1 MSERL
6 RRIFNK
12 LNIQVIAFSN
22 KNLLTAVG
30 KKQGPIPTS
39 FRSGI
44 YEIPLQLHNGQLIF
58 YIDMTTRKN
67 FDGIKEHKNYLGF
80 NKQFTA
86 LSRLF
91 SKSNV
96 AKIDFDNVKIISR
109 HSIALK
115 ALIREF
121 TEIHLSKE
129 EICNDSVSF
138 LVPHISIKTL
148 NKVYL

>member
-1 MSERL
+1 
-6 RRIFNK
+6 
-12 LNIQVIAFSN
+12 
-22 KNLLTAVG
+22 
-30 KKQGPIPTS
+30 
-39 FRSGI
+39 
-44 YEIPLQLHNGQLIF
+44 
-58 YIDMTTRKN
+58 MTKRK
-67 FDGIKEHKNYLGF
+67 FFEGIKEHKNDLGF

-96 AKIDFDNVKIISR
+96 TKIEFDNVKIISR

-138 LVPHISIKTL
+138 LVPHISIKSL